1 VANAQTA
8 SFVAL
13 AQSASN
19 AVSAQ
24 TASFANTFTVASTLT
39 AQTLVV
45 QTITSSVDFVTGS
58 TRFGSIAD
66 NTHVFTGSLLLSGS
80 STALNVNNGSLFI
93 SSSGNVGIGTSTP
106 IDLLTLYRNGNVE
119 NNISIYNGTAGYG
132 THLRLLAAD
141 NAGAGYNTI
150 SSYTNGGT
158 THWTIG
164 SGATTSTM
172 VFYTNNDV
180 EKMRITSAGNVGIGT
195 NSPNDLLEIK
205 STTANQANVRLYN
218 TFNDG
223 SNAYGISWFRN
234 YDSAT
239 NSQACFINYIREGGS
254 GGYMSFGTGTVGSIT
269 SRMVITSG
277 GNIGIG
283 TTSPN
288 IIAAGGPCLDLR
300 GPTWSFIELGTSS
313 TVSGSTDIGYLEFMN
328 GNNTR
333 LATIVGATDGTAL
346 AGAMRFSTANSSG
359 GFTERMRINSTG
371 SVGIGTSSPSGILHV
386 QGVQDGVANKNLR
399 LSYNG
404 TYYAEYTE
412 NTIRVFNNDLII
424 GTGSGGEKMRIT
436 SGGSVYIG
444 LTSSGTNV
452 FAVSYNAI
460 VSSLY
465 VTNAG
470 SIGSYTFGTGPVYAN
485 AGLLT
490 MTNPSDSRLK
500 DNINNISWGLSD
512 ILKLRPVSYHWKDDK
527 ANQGK
532 QFGFVAQEVQEV
544 MPEAIK
550 EFGEDTKYLGLEKDA
565 IYATLVKAIQE
576 LKTQNDDLQSQINEL
591 KAQ

>member
-1 VANAQTA
+1 MILNSPTISGSLTVTGNIIASGSITLSGSVASASYAASASNALAAQTASFVLTAQTASFVLTAQTA

-19 AVSAQ
+19 AVSAV
-24 TASFANTFTVASTLT
+24 TASFANAFTVAGTLT

-45 QTITSSVDFVTGS
+45 QTITSSVSTITGS
-58 TRFGSIAD
+58 TNFGSLAI
-66 NTHVFTGSLLLSGS
+66 NTHQFTGSVLISGS
-80 STALNVNNGSLFI
+80 STTALNVNNGSLFV

-106 IDLLTLYRNGNVE
+106 VDLLTLYRNGNVE

-150 SSYTNGGT
+150 SSFTNGGT

-180 EKMRITSAGNVGIGT
+180 ERMRITSAGNVGIGT

-205 STTANQANVRLYN
+205 STTANQGNLRLYN
-218 TFNDG
+218 TFNSG
-223 SNAYGISWFRN
+223 ASSYGIYWYRD

-239 NSQACFINYIREGGS
+239 NSLACSISYARGGGS
-254 GGYMSFGTGTVGSIT
+254 DGDMKFSIGSVGSI
-269 SRMVITSG
+269 SERMRITSD

-283 TTSPN
+283 KTPEAISTFRTLDIKGSTGAGIRLSDATN
-288 IIAAGGPCLDLR
+288 ATNLQSAGGD
-300 GPTWSFIELGTSS
+300 FYINNISS
-313 TVSGSTDIGYLEFMN
+313 GVIYFYN
-328 GNNTR
+328 GN
-333 LATIVGATDGTAL
+333 A
-346 AGAMRFSTANSSG
+346 
-359 GFTERMRINSTG
+359 
-371 SVGIGTSSPSGILHV
+371 
-386 QGVQDGVANKNLR
+386 
-399 LSYNG
+399 
-404 TYYAEYTE
+404 
-412 NTIRVFNNDLII
+412 
-424 GTGSGGEKMRIT
+424 EKMRIT
-436 SGGSVYIG
+436 SGGAVYIG

-470 SIGSYTFGTGPVYAN
+470 SVGSYTFGTGPVYAN

-527 ANQGK
+527 INQGV

-576 LKTQNDDLQSQINEL
+576 LKTQNDALQSRIETL
-591 KAQ
+591 ESK

>member
-1 VANAQTA
+1 
-8 SFVAL
+8 
-13 AQSASN
+13 
-19 AVSAQ
+19 
-24 TASFANTFTVASTLT
+24 
-39 AQTLVV
+39 
-45 QTITSSVDFVTGS
+45 
-58 TRFGSIAD
+58 
-66 NTHVFTGSLLLSGS
+66 
-80 STALNVNNGSLFI
+80 
-93 SSSGNVGIGTSTP
+93 
-106 IDLLTLYRNGNVE
+106 
-119 NNISIYNGTAGYG
+119 
-132 THLRLLAAD
+132 
-141 NAGAGYNTI
+141 
-150 SSYTNGGT
+150 
-158 THWTIG
+158 
-164 SGATTSTM
+164 
-172 VFYTNNDV
+172 
-180 EKMRITSAGNVGIGT
+180 MRITSAGNVGIGT
-195 NSPNDLLEIK
+195 NSPN
-205 STTANQANVRLYN
+205 V
-218 TFNDG
+218 
-223 SNAYGISWFRN
+223 
-234 YDSAT
+234 
-239 NSQACFINYIREGGS
+239 
-254 GGYMSFGTGTVGSIT
+254 
-269 SRMVITSG
+269 
-277 GNIGIG
+277 
-283 TTSPN
+283 
-288 IIAAGGPCLDLR
+288 IAAGGPCLDLR

-452 FAVSYNAI
+452 FAVSYNAV

-490 MTNPSDSRLK
+490 MTNPSDIRLK

-550 EFGEDTKYLGLEKDA
+550 EFGENIKYLGLEKEA
-565 IYATLVKAIQE
+565 IYVTLVKAIQE
-576 LKTQNDDLQSQINEL
+576 LKAEFDEYKTTHP
-591 KAQ
+591 

>member
-1 VANAQTA
+1 MILNSPYISGSLTVTGNIIASGSITLSGSVASASYAASASNALAAQTASFVALAQTASYVALAQTA

-19 AVSAQ
+19 AVSAV
-24 TASFANTFTVASTLT
+24 TASFANAFTVAGTLT

-45 QTITSSVDFVTGS
+45 QTITSSVSTITGS
-58 TRFGSIAD
+58 TNFGSLAI
-66 NTHVFTGSLLLSGS
+66 NTHQFTGSVLISGS
-80 STALNVNNGSLFI
+80 STTALNVNNGSLFV
-93 SSSGNVGIGTSTP
+93 SSSSNVGIGTSTP
-106 IDLLTLYRNGNVE
+106 VDLLTLYRNGNVE

-150 SSYTNGGT
+150 SSFTNGGT

-180 EKMRITSAGNVGIGT
+180 ERMRITSAGNVGIGT
-195 NSPNDLLEIK
+195 NNPGKLL
-205 STTANQANVRLYN
+205 QLYN
-218 TFNDG
+218 TAVTDVMLVESTQVF
-223 SNAYGISWFRN
+223 STIAFKS
-234 YDSAT
+234 ST
-239 NSQACFINYIREGGS
+239 NSSTVTIGIVGAGNAAFENKLTTGAMAFVTNGS
-254 GGYMSFGTGTVGSIT
+254 E
-269 SRMVITSG
+269 RMRIASD

-283 TTSPN
+283 KTPEAISTFRTLDIKGSTGAGIRLSDATN
-288 IIAAGGPCLDLR
+288 ATNLQSAGGD
-300 GPTWSFIELGTSS
+300 FYINNISS
-313 TVSGSTDIGYLEFMN
+313 GVIYFYN
-328 GNNTR
+328 GN
-333 LATIVGATDGTAL
+333 A
-346 AGAMRFSTANSSG
+346 
-359 GFTERMRINSTG
+359 
-371 SVGIGTSSPSGILHV
+371 
-386 QGVQDGVANKNLR
+386 
-399 LSYNG
+399 
-404 TYYAEYTE
+404 
-412 NTIRVFNNDLII
+412 
-424 GTGSGGEKMRIT
+424 EKMRIT
-436 SGGSVYIG
+436 SGGAVYIG

-452 FAVSYNAI
+452 FAVSYNAV

-470 SIGSYTFGTGPVYAN
+470 SVGSYTFGTGPVYAN

-527 ANQGK
+527 INQGV

-565 IYATLVKAIQE
+565 IYVTLVKAIQE
-576 LKTQNDDLQSQINEL
+576 LNTKFEEY
-591 KAQ
+591 KATHP